1 MKGRYI
7 MSTISKELLSAVFVA
22 SRNEGKSRAIVVAA
36 VKACNP
42 DWTKDGALRDTY
54 KAGQVVTELNL
65 KSEIAALAIMALKPH
80 KDGASDGC
88 RTFGQQLAVKH
99 ATAKWSDIRKLCG
112 APSAQTGGQRK
123 PKATKVNEPKDGKV
137 VVSDLPAI
145 VKAKSVA
152 DVHAYALRMAAN
164 VTKFINASPKFVVG
178 DIGDVLRSFVTD
190 VAKAAK
196 A

>member
-1 MKGRYI
+1 

-22 SRNEGKSRAIVVAA
+22 SRNEGKSRAVVVAA

-42 DWTKDGALRDTY
+42 DWSKDGALRDTY
-54 KAGQVVTELNL
+54 KAGQIVTELNL
-65 KSEIAALAIMALKPH
+65 KSEIAALAIMTLKPH
-80 KDGASDGC
+80 KDGAADGH
-88 RTFGQQLAVKH
+88 RTFAQQLAVKH

-123 PKATKVNEPKDGKV
+123 PRVAKAAEPNAPV

-152 DVHAYALRMAAN
+152 DVHAYALRMAGN
-164 VTKFINASPKFVVG
+164 ITKFINASPKFVVG
-178 DIGDVLRSFVTD
+178 DMGDLLRSFVAG
-190 VAKAAK
+190 VSEIAKA
-196 A
+196 